1 MSLAFSSSSEVK
13 NCLMESI
20 LSLLTVR
27 LACLW
32 SCVQLA
38 CVYVIFGVLIQ
49 HYGSRIQHQLYW
61 LVKLFSLVSSIYY
74 SLSDFQSSV
83 PIFANC
89 HNPFVWLLVT
99 AVHVEGGLSN
109 TVWEIHSEGS
119 GCSQSCHVCL
129 AITDIMGYFQSAF
142 VVFLLAMSLMRW
154 FVKYEWLTWA
164 WSRCCHESSE

>member
-1 MSLAFSSSSEVK
+1 LHF
-13 NCLMESI
+13 
-20 LSLLTVR
+20 SLLTVC

-32 SCVQLA
+32 SCLQLA

-74 SLSDFQSSV
+74 SLSDFRSSV
-83 PIFANC
+83 PIFSNC

-109 TVWEIHSEGS
+109 TV
-119 GCSQSCHVCL
+119 
-129 AITDIMGYFQSAF
+129 
-142 VVFLLAMSLMRW
+142 
-154 FVKYEWLTWA
+154 
-164 WSRCCHESSE
+164 